1 MVVAQLHAGGIQRFA
16 IGKLSGDAKL
26 GHMSIIV
33 RNHSIV
39 LVIIGDGKRDIMLG
53 RICHCNGLGGVE
65 QGQMQII
72 LDLILQ
78 LGQDCIMCAVLL
90 NAFYLGIVDRIRKGD
105 LVPTGRD
112 GDRGLPSQLLF
123 LAGFQ
128 VLGLIQALVEIR
140 AAVGHRT
147 ITGSAAA
154 IKRGLIFKGGAH
166 CGAVGDFRLEED
178 PVERCGFRFIC
189 REGVAI
195 PVLYEIRSR
204 DRINVLAPVF
214 ALNYNFIYDLQPG
227 RQKIFKGFAAEI
239 LPKGVVDLNRPSDD
253 AAVGVIIAALGKAR
267 LGVFNLL
274 ARVTVFA
281 IEFSLYVVD
290 GLIGVIILNRNGGVI
305 PQNVLLT
312 GFQFGQSRIF

>member
-1 MVVAQLHAGGIQRFA
+1 M
-16 IGKLSGDAKL
+16 
-26 GHMSIIV
+26 
-33 RNHSIV
+33 
-39 LVIIGDGKRDIMLG
+39 
-53 RICHCNGLGGVE
+53 
-65 QGQMQII
+65 
-72 LDLILQ
+72 
-78 LGQDCIMCAVLL
+78 
-90 NAFYLGIVDRIRKGD
+90 
-105 LVPTGRD
+105 
-112 GDRGLPSQLLF
+112 
-123 LAGFQ
+123 
-128 VLGLIQALVEIR
+128 
-140 AAVGHRT
+140 
-147 ITGSAAA
+147 
-154 IKRGLIFKGGAH
+154 
-166 CGAVGDFRLEED
+166 
-178 PVERCGFRFIC
+178 
-189 REGVAI
+189 
-195 PVLYEIRSR
+195 
-204 DRINVLAPVF
+204 F